1 MSKSLVEDLRLIL
14 EESEFLTSLIIQKI
28 TWQEFRNDAILL
40 RAVTR
45 SIDVMGAIISQMN
58 SADLKELNQINW
70 EKLTQQREEVN
81 RDYRLI
87 DYEQI
92 WAFIHQEAAE
102 LYAQVEKALKEQVK
116 S

>member
-1 MSKSLVEDLRLIL
+1 MSTRVVEDLRLIL
-14 EESEFLTSLIIQKI
+14 EESEFLTSLITQKI

-45 SIDVMGAIISQMN
+45 SIDVIGALSGHL
-58 SADLKELNQINW
+58 SPEDRAELKAIDW
-70 EKLTQQREEVN
+70 EKLLKQREEVN

-87 DYEQI
+87 DYEQV

-102 LYAQVEKALKEQVK
+102 LMVNTEKALKDSVK